1 MTLELVG
8 EPAPA
13 YVSGGVDN
21 AAKAGEEPAGATL
34 TVDTAKSMAE
44 ATKEFDEG
52 RIDGPLWTRSVVG
65 AKGDKAQ
72 AKAAYLRAR
81 ATALQAQKRDPRAAS
96 AAPQAWMPS
105 ASGDLPAGAASR
117 PPALAGRADRGH
129 SGDATARPAGPAS
142 RPATGVG
149 KADRGESSDATT
161 WLRSP
166 AGILAM
172 LTLLVV
178 VATLS
183 YALWPRNSE
192 MEATVAGVVPG
203 GARSASVPASNAST
217 RQVQG
222 QGFVATIQNLKGTRN
237 WNEVVVQA
245 LAWTQKE
252 PGNAAAWNELS
263 IGYTNTRQR
272 DDAHAAA
279 RRAVDLAPKNALYWR
294 KLGDLNLDR
303 DAPVEALLAFEEAT
317 SWNTQDGYS
326 FVQTGILNTRL
337 DRLPEAKVAFTKALA
352 LNPNDMN
359 ARCGAAM
366 IARRLTPSQPNAS
379 AKSAAPGDGACR
391 DLIERAS
398 APVNLMGPTAS
409 GSAASGNR

>member
-8 EPAPA
+8 EPVPANDAPDGA
-13 YVSGGVDN
+13 DD
-21 AAKAGEEPAGATL
+21 APKAGEKPAGASL
-34 TVDTAKSMAE
+34 TMDTDNSLAE
-44 ATKEFDEG
+44 ATKEFDQG

-81 ATALQAQKRDPRAAS
+81 ATALQALKKDHGATS

-105 ASGDLPAGAASR
+105 ASDDLPAGAASR
-117 PPALAGRADRGH
+117 PPAVAGKADQGR
-129 SGDATARPAGPAS
+129 SAVTTARQASPAS
-142 RPATGVG
+142 HPPVDVG
-149 KADRGESSDATT
+149 NADRGERSDATA

-166 AGILAM
+166 AGVLAV

-178 VATLS
+178 VSTLS
-183 YALWPRNSE
+183 YALWPHNST
-192 MEATVAGVVPG
+192 MDAAAAGVAPG
-203 GARSASVPASNAST
+203 GARSASVLASNPQA
-217 RQVQG
+217 RPEQG
-222 QGFVATIQNLKGTRN
+222 QGFMGTIQKLKGTRN

-263 IGYTNTRQR
+263 IGYTNTQQR

-294 KLGDLNLDR
+294 NLGDLLDR
-303 DAPVEALLAFEEAT
+303 DAPVEALLAFEEAI

-337 DRLPEAKVAFTKALA
+337 DRMPEAKVAFSKALA
-352 LNPNDMN
+352 LNPNDTN
-359 ARCGAAM
+359 ARCGMAM
-366 IARRLTPSQPNAS
+366 IAQRLTPSQANAS
-379 AKSAAPGDGACR
+379 AKSAALADDTCR
-391 DLIERAS
+391 YLIERAS
-398 APVNLMGPTAS
+398 APVNLGPTAS
-409 GSAASGNR
+409 SSTASGSH

>member
-1 MTLELVG
+1 MAAQFGNGGNRSRCGTWWRAVRVG
-8 EPAPA
+8 
-13 YVSGGVDN
+13 
-21 AAKAGEEPAGATL
+21 AGEQCVNAPGARTG
-34 TVDTAKSMAE
+34 
-44 ATKEFDEG
+44 F
-52 RIDGPLWTRSVVG
+52 
-65 AKGDKAQ
+65 
-72 AKAAYLRAR
+72 
-81 ATALQAQKRDPRAAS
+81 
-96 AAPQAWMPS
+96 
-105 ASGDLPAGAASR
+105 
-117 PPALAGRADRGH
+117 RGH
-129 SGDATARPAGPAS
+129 D
-142 RPATGVG
+142 
-149 KADRGESSDATT
+149 
-161 WLRSP
+161 
-166 AGILAM
+166 
-172 LTLLVV
+172 
-178 VATLS
+178 
-183 YALWPRNSE
+183 SE
-192 MEATVAGVVPG
+192 PEG
-203 GARSASVPASNAST
+203 
-217 RQVQG
+217 
-222 QGFVATIQNLKGTRN
+222 
-237 WNEVVVQA
+237 NEELERVVVQA

-379 AKSAAPGDGACR
+379 AKSAAPGA
-391 DLIERAS
+391 ATV
-398 APVNLMGPTAS
+398 PVAT
-409 GSAASGNR
+409 